1 MARSNS
7 APHTSAPPISP
18 DSQESFLR
26 LTLECFRVMS
36 KSYNFRE
43 RMQITDRQY
52 QRELDFSQAQLR
64 ARRYNESGDPSKMQN
79 VTVPVVMPQV
89 ESALAELSEIFL
101 TSYPMFPM
109 FSKPQMQDAALQM
122 ETVIGEQGVTF
133 GWAAELLQCLRDSLK
148 YNLAICEVVWE
159 NKKVWSVTND
169 ATANIRHGQPN
180 ETVFSGNAL
189 RRVDPYNAI
198 LDTRVDPFKL
208 AEEGE
213 FAGYTK
219 MVGRMRLKQLIA
231 EMDPTKTMNVKAAFE
246 SGIGSYTTNAA
257 SDGFFIPMVNPFAMI
272 DPGTVS
278 GVGNTINWHAW
289 AGLEDTRRI
298 AYSGDI
304 YEFTVMYA
312 RVIPSEHKMNVA
324 NRFTPQIWKMIIV
337 NRKVCIFAE
346 LQTNAHNLLPII
358 VAQATEEGL
367 GYQSK
372 SFADN
377 AASFQALATSLYVS
391 GIESQRKKVY
401 DRILY
406 DPSRINKADIEN
418 TSPVARIAVKQE
430 AYGKPLGEAMYPIPY
445 RDDQAHQIFGVAQDI
460 LQMADVANGQNRVN
474 RGQFQKGNKTRGEF
488 DEVMDGSKARPRM
501 MAMVLENRFFNP
513 IKHILKLNT
522 LQFQPPVNLFNRNT
536 KQDVAIDP
544 VALRKAAMEF
554 RMADGL
560 MPTDAFVNMELFKS
574 IMQIVSTFPQILAQW
589 DIMSMIFYWMKLEGA
604 TWIDDF
610 KIVQPAVGPDGQPL
624 PQQPAIPQ

>member
-1 MARSNS
+1 MAR
-7 APHTSAPPISP
+7 PSAPPP
-18 DSQESFLR
+18 VPFDAQESFVR
-26 LTLECFRVMS
+26 LANECFRVMA

-43 RMQITDRQY
+43 RMQVIDRTY
-52 QRELDFSQAQLR
+52 QRELDFTNAQRR
-64 ARRYNESGDPSKMQN
+64 ARIYNESGDPSKMQN

-89 ESALAELSEIFL
+89 ESALAELSDIFL

-122 ETVIGEQGVTF
+122 ETAIGEQGIQF
-133 GWAAELLQCLRDSLK
+133 GWAAELLQCMRDGLK
-148 YNLAICEVVWE
+148 YNFLACEVVWE
-159 NKKVWSVTND
+159 NKKVWSVVND
-169 ATANIRHGQPN
+169 AVTSIKHGTPT

-198 LDTRVDPFKL
+198 VDTRVDPFKL

-213 FAGYTK
+213 YAGYTK
-219 MVGRMRLKQLIA
+219 MVGRMRLKQLVS
-231 EMDPTKTMNVKAAFE
+231 EMDPTKTMNVRKAFE
-246 SGIGSYTTNAA
+246 SGVGTYTTNSA
-257 SDGFFIPMVNPFAMI
+257 SDGFFIPQVNPYAMI

-289 AGLEDTRRI
+289 AGLEDTRQI

-304 YEFTVMYA
+304 YEFTVLYA
-312 RVIPSEHKMNVA
+312 RIIPSEHKLQVA
-324 NRFTPQIWKMIIV
+324 NRNSIQIWKLVII
-337 NRKVCIFAE
+337 NRRICIFAE
-346 LQTNAHNLLPII
+346 LQSNAHNLLPII

-377 AASFQALATSLYVS
+377 AAPFQALATSLYNS

-401 DRILY
+401 DRIVY

-430 AYGKPLGEAMYPIPY
+430 AYGKPLAEAVYPIPY
-445 RDDQAHQIFGVAQDI
+445 RDDQAHQIFSVAESI

-488 DEVMDGSKARPRM
+488 DEVMDGSKARPHM
-501 MAMVLENRFFNP
+501 QAMVLENRFFNP

-536 KQDVAIDP
+536 KTEVAIDP
-544 VALRKAAMEF
+544 VVLRKAAMEF

-560 MPTDAFVNMELFKS
+560 MPTDSFANMELFKS
-574 IMQIVSTFPQILAQW
+574 ILQIVSTFPPLLAQW
-589 DIMSMIFYWMKLEGA
+589 DIVGMIFYWMKLEGA

-610 KIVQPAVGPDGQPL
+610 RLKQQPVVPGTPGTQPL
-624 PQQPAIPQ
+624 PQPAPPQ